1 MQTLINIVKVVD
13 TAFKMYNQNTQDKQQ
28 KYFDK
33 RLCGARVITENAYEM
48 LKGRWCFLYKK
59 NRMPTFQLMY
69 VVMACIALQNICID
83 RYDPCQ
89 PRSRLDLEQLE
100 LMEKLLSC
108 AVDKEESNLIRLKIN
123 KSLWMDHS
131 MDIVRVG

>member
-48 LKGRWCFLYKK
+48 LKGRWRFLYKK
-59 NRMPTFQLMY
+59 KQNADFSTYVRRHGMY
-69 VVMACIALQNICID
+69 CIAKHLYRQV
-83 RYDPCQ
+83 
-89 PRSRLDLEQLE
+89 RSLPTS
-100 LMEKLLSC
+100 ME
-108 AVDKEESNLIRLKIN
+108 AR
-123 KSLWMDHS
+123 
-131 MDIVRVG
+131 R